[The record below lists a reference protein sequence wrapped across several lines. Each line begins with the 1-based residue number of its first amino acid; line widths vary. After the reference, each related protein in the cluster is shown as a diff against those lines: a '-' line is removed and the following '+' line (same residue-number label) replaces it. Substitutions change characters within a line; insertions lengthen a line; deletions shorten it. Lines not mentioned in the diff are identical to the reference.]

1 MHRTHHALALAML
14 AAAVPASAQSPTGVE
29 FLNSGKVIAPGLPL
43 SEGVRVGD
51 TLYLSGVVVQTV
63 AAAAEP
69 SGTPEFLNSGKV
81 VPTTLPFSDAVR
93 VDDTLYLS
101 GQIGIVP
108 GGIREEARQTMENIR
123 TSLEAHGYMMRDV
136 VKCTVMLADIG
147 EWGAFN
153 EIYKEFFSAPYPA
166 RAAFGAS
173 GLALGAS
180 VEVECIAAY
189 PR

>member
-1 MHRTHHALALAML
+1 MHRTHLVLALAML

-51 TLYLSGVVVQTV
+51 TLYLSGVVGVVPGQ
-63 AAAAEP
+63 
-69 SGTPEFLNSGKV
+69 LKV
-81 VPTTLPFSDAVR
+81 VP
-93 VDDTLYLS
+93 
-101 GQIGIVP
+101 
-108 GGIREEARQTMENIR
+108 GGLAPEARQALSNVRTM
-123 TSLEAHGYMMRDV
+123 LEAQGLSLKNV

-166 RAAFGAS
+166 RAAFGAN
-173 GLALGAS
+173 GLALGAR